1 MDNNREYF
9 QLSGRVQIPAIS
21 GSVPGS
27 ATLKFTANYP
37 ILDSIELFACSSTF
51 LNNAGVI
58 IQSSEGILYPA
69 VGSKS
74 DSNFA
79 GKEQYGMI
87 PPLTNVLRLPLN
99 RKLNGN
105 AWEISFTFYN
115 DGASPLPV
123 SILLTCAKENQP
135 LAKIELRE
143 KE

>member
-1 MDNNREYF
+1 MENREYYN
-9 QLSGRVQIPAIS
+9 LSGRVQIPAAS
-21 GSVPGS
+21 GGAPGTT
-27 ATLKFTANYP
+27 TLKFTANYP

-79 GKEQYGMI
+79 GKEQFGML
-87 PPLTNVLRLPLN
+87 PPLAQSLKLPLC

-115 DGASPLPV
+115 DGGSALPV
-123 SILLTCAKENQP
+123 SVLVTCAKENQP